1 MSDSQAN
8 LATVRRYL
16 KALEEGETG
25 PALAGF
31 FTDDVVQIEHP
42 NRLKP
47 NGDRRDRTALKRDA
61 GTGARI
67 LARQHYDVVTAL
79 VECDRVAIEVRWEG
93 EMAIDAGPLKAGTT
107 LVVHSAMFFTFRD
120 GRIASQRN
128 FDCVEPF

>member
-25 PALAGF
+25 AALAGF

-47 NGDRRDRTALKRDA
+47 NGDRRDRTALNRDA

-67 LARQHYDVVTAL
+67 LARQHYDIVTAL
-79 VECDRVAIEVRWEG
+79 VEGDRVAIEVRWEG

-107 LVVHSAMFFTFRD
+107 VVVHSAMFFTFRD
-120 GRIASQRN
+120 GWIASQRN